1 MGSEMCIRDRC
12 FFLPF
17 FLSLSLSLSS
27 LVIFLYEY
35 TSIFTMNTKLRI
47 DAAVD
52 QTKNSTLLPM
62 AHSTTVSSVTPISD
76 IFYYSIPH
84 LSRRAETSL
93 SYTSP
98 LPLLSLRSLTLPSKN
113 RTHPRSRTSHKHTPS
128 QRSRCKTSSQT
139 LSPATSSPVREPFS
153 PISSLHRPKKAA
165 STRSGT
171 QHPQRLRFWF
181 PPLLLSKNRVLSNRT
196 PRDDHHEA
204 KTTSSLLTLS
214 LIHI

>member
-1 MGSEMCIRDRC
+1 
-12 FFLPF
+12 
-17 FLSLSLSLSS
+17 
-27 LVIFLYEY
+27 
-35 TSIFTMNTKLRI
+35 MNTKLRI

-113 RTHPRSRTSHKHTPS
+113 RTHPRSRTSHKYTPS

-196 PRDDHHEA
+196 PRDDHRAHHHEA
-204 KTTSSLLTLS
+204 KTTSSLLTARTTWRVRLLRTS
-214 LIHI
+214 LCLCIMKYSSSRVSLVRDFDSGLFF

>member
-1 MGSEMCIRDRC
+1 MWNETRNTKQLNTITIVQFLSHAQC
-12 FFLPF
+12 FFLSF

-35 TSIFTMNTKLRI
+35 TSTFTMNTKLRI

-84 LSRRAETSL
+84 LSQRAETSL

-98 LPLLSLRSLTLPSKN
+98 LPLLSLRSLTFPSKN
-113 RTHPRSRTSHKHTPS
+113 RTHPRSRTSHKYTPS

-139 LSPATSSPVREPFS
+139 LSWSLPKFYKSIRIKVEQRVHNSFKNDALRSCSHLLGWFVKSDTSCCRFFQKE
-153 PISSLHRPKKAA
+153 
-165 STRSGT
+165 RSGLNT
-171 QHPQRLRFWF
+171 GF
-181 PPLLLSKNRVLSNRT
+181 
-196 PRDDHHEA
+196 
-204 KTTSSLLTLS
+204 
-214 LIHI
+214 

>member
-1 MGSEMCIRDRC
+1 
-12 FFLPF
+12 
-17 FLSLSLSLSS
+17 
-27 LVIFLYEY
+27 
-35 TSIFTMNTKLRI
+35 MNTKLRI

-204 KTTSSLLTLS
+204 KTTSSLLTARTTLTTTLTTTTTTSRPTFENLS
-214 LIHI
+214 LFVYEVF